1 MKTIKDKFES
11 FEKEIADIEFKFLDD
26 EKIHILESEN
36 TREQNLRFEAFSSY
50 LRKVY
55 QCRFDEWCQNH
66 AKTSFEKISAYL
78 KKIDQEAFAE
88 SNSFCEKENIE
99 FWDDKS
105 YNQYRSYMNYLRVI
119 HAVRLTDFINEEI

>member
-36 TREQNLRFEAFSSY
+36 TREQNLRSEAVSGY

-55 QCRFDEWCQNH
+55 QCRLDEWRQNH
-66 AKTSFEKISAYL
+66 AKVLA
-78 KKIDQEAFAE
+78 KK
-88 SNSFCEKENIE
+88 K
-99 FWDDKS
+99 
-105 YNQYRSYMNYLRVI
+105 
-119 HAVRLTDFINEEI
+119 T